1 MLAYW
6 RSVECGYS
14 QSELSQCIDL
24 GSLRPGLPIIYCHT
38 CTVVNVAYT
47 YITYAPLTMHAH
59 PGRQRVITQ
68 LDNIVQFD
76 C

>member
-1 MLAYW
+1 MVIV
-6 RSVECGYS
+6 S
-14 QSELSQCIDL
+14 LSCLSAL

-38 CTVVNVAYT
+38 CTVVFKVHSKCCLYL
-47 YITYAPLTMHAH
+47 YSHAPLTMHTH